1 MDNNAIVEELNQL
14 LKGTHMGIGIFEDL
28 EGKLQSERLKTEFHG
43 LLDKL
48 KMHAH
53 SLSALIQTCG
63 GDPVESAG
71 WKGMVTDAVE
81 MLKNLM
87 ISNDKQVLEEA
98 VKNMKMAQKALHAFD
113 EKHPVLNDQMKK
125 TMRIMQEDYE
135 SMYHMLHK
143 YLIEFQ

>member
-71 WKGMVTDAVE
+71 WKGMVTDQHGKK
-81 MLKNLM
+81 ML
-87 ISNDKQVLEEA
+87 V
-98 VKNMKMAQKALHAFD
+98 
-113 EKHPVLNDQMKK
+113 
-125 TMRIMQEDYE
+125 
-135 SMYHMLHK
+135 
-143 YLIEFQ
+143 

>member
-87 ISNDKQVLEEA
+87 IDVYKRQLLYRFHGTLLSGKGE
-98 VKNMKMAQKALHAFD
+98 
-113 EKHPVLNDQMKK
+113 
-125 TMRIMQEDYE
+125 TGR
-135 SMYHMLHK
+135 
-143 YLIEFQ
+143 